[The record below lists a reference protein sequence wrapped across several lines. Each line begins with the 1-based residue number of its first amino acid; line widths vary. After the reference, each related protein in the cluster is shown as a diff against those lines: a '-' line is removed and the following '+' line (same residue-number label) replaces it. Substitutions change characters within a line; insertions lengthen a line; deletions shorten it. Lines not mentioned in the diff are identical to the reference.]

1 MEQAVKLWKRCIHA
15 GENQLGWC
23 LASALITEVLGALCL
38 CATDWKGLSLCKY
51 TVLPVNI
58 PFPCE
63 GVPVLPLACFKLLQ
77 RTRCTKPVKGNQ
89 LPKAPLQAAEGS
101 LHGAIQNCS
110 SSEFL
115 LSWSIMPHWL
125 WWVPGKTNP
134 TRMKL
139 LFLTNCLACSF
150 QSFFSL

>member
-1 MEQAVKLWKRCIHA
+1 MEKMYSRWWESA
-15 GENQLGWC
+15 GMMPCFC
-23 LASALITEVLGALCL
+23 LDNRDAGGSLPLCHRL
-38 CATDWKGLSLCKY
+38 KGLSLCKY

-63 GVPVLPLACFKLLQ
+63 GMPVLPLACFKLLQ
-77 RTRCTKPVKGNQ
+77 RTRCAKPVKGNQ
-89 LPKAPLQAAEGS
+89 LPKAPLQAVEGS